1 MKILLVDDEK
11 KFAVMLSKRLALR
24 GMDVD
29 VVFTG
34 REALEKIE
42 NKRYD
47 VAVLDVKM
55 PGIGGIEL
63 KGKLREV
70 DPELKIIFLTGHGS
84 ENDFKVGSA
93 EAACYLAKPLNIE
106 TLIEIL
112 YKVVCKRIIIIYHQN
127 HDKKPFCSLFFHD
140 FDDR

>member
-24 GMDVD
+24 GIDVD
-29 VVFTG
+29 AVFTG
-34 REALEKIE
+34 RDALERIE
-42 NKRYD
+42 NNRYD

-70 DPELKIIFLTGHGS
+70 DPEIKIIFLTGHGS
-84 ENDFKVGSA
+84 ENDFKIGSA

-112 YKVVCKRIIIIYHQN
+112 YKVAG
-127 HDKKPFCSLFFHD
+127 
-140 FDDR
+140 